1 MMPESVTSLKKSN
14 RELKKQ
20 LNEAKQDLK
29 KLEKRVS
36 VQERL
41 ANSTV
46 TGEASAAILNIEAE
60 KSLEFLSHE
69 YDDSRVELERILLS
83 LKNIE
88 ERLYYFGSTLDELQD
103 YSYSFNV
110 KVKGVPEVVD
120 TENALETSKLVVR
133 LFNVMG
139 AQVSLNDIDIAH
151 RVPFRDSKRKDPKP
165 IVCKFTRRLARN
177 KVMAVRKEAD
187 KIAAIDM
194 GFDDGVDISNIR
206 VVDHLSQ
213 RLQKLFANA
222 KAHKDRY
229 QYAFCWVKNGTI
241 FLRKFADSRPLRIK
255 DADQLGELAQEEQ
268 AMLI

>member
-36 VQERL
+36 EQERL

-46 TGEASAAILNIEAE
+46 TGEDSAAILNIEAE

-69 YDDSRVELERILLS
+69 FDDSRVELERILLS

-110 KVKGVPEVVD
+110 KVMGVPEVVD
-120 TENALETSKLVVR
+120 MENALETSKLVVR

-139 AQVSLNDIDIAH
+139 AQVSLNDIDIAD
-151 RVPFRDSKRKDPKP
+151 RVPFRD
-165 IVCKFTRRLARN
+165 
-177 KVMAVRKEAD
+177 
-187 KIAAIDM
+187 
-194 GFDDGVDISNIR
+194 
-206 VVDHLSQ
+206 
-213 RLQKLFANA
+213 
-222 KAHKDRY
+222 
-229 QYAFCWVKNGTI
+229 
-241 FLRKFADSRPLRIK
+241 
-255 DADQLGELAQEEQ
+255 
-268 AMLI
+268 